1 MSSSWTGRTKCS
13 WCGIPYGHRYGWD
26 GKNIFVFT
34 WDLLTFFWFWW
45 HPHFCSTDCKLLYQQ
60 NKGPIGIMRDI
71 DFIKSIIFF
80 FRKPKI
86 SKVAT
91 DTVQAKTNAEQGF
104 IHTQQHEETDE
115 TSEKLTPINQ
125 NEQEPIK
132 VESPVIFPADV
143 PQKQTEINEE
153 PQAESTQAIKQP
165 ETNILTEGKSEERF
179 YYLREDD
186 RIYTALKFTERKGF
200 FRKTL
205 PSSWILTIGF
215 YALIAFIVLITAI
228 MVTPSD
234 NDTALVIVSMITM
247 LIIPVVSL
255 VIGITKRV
263 KYINEKK
270 KWKECTDSGKRVFS
284 LVLKEFHEM
293 EVEYLKQEEDKDIE
307 KT

>member
-1 MSSSWTGRTKCS
+1 MSSLWTGRTKCS

-45 HPHFCSTDCKLLYQQ
+45 HPHFCSTDCKLLYQE
-60 NKGPIGIMRDI
+60 NKGPVGIMRDI
-71 DFIKSIIFF
+71 DFIKSVILFF
-80 FRKPKI
+80 KKSNKPK
-86 SKVAT
+86 T
-91 DTVQAKTNAEQGF
+91 DAAQDKTTVKQGF
-104 IHTQQHEETDE
+104 IHTQQQVETDE
-115 TSEKLTPINQ
+115 DREKLTLTNQ
-125 NEQEPIK
+125 NEQEQMK
-132 VESPVIFPADV
+132 VESPVILPADV
-143 PQKQTEINEE
+143 PQKQAEINEK

-165 ETNILTEGKSEERF
+165 KTNILTEGKSEERF

-215 YALIAFIVLITAI
+215 YALIAFIVLVTAI

-234 NDTALVIVSMITM
+234 NAIALGIVSMITM
-247 LIIPVVSL
+247 LVIPVVSL
-255 VIGITKRV
+255 VIGITKKV

-284 LVLKEFHEM
+284 LVLKEFKEM
-293 EVEYLKQEEDKDIE
+293 EAEYLKQEQDNDIE